1 MTVRTH
7 TGAAQRLPGVL
18 AHVPVI
24 PGDPQEA
31 RWGHDLPVGRAV
43 EDIAHTS
50 DDRDV
55 ATIDDFQKIEMRVG
69 RVVAVEDFPEA
80 RNPSYRL
87 TIDFGAHGVR
97 RSSAAVRRWYE
108 RSDLVGRL
116 VVCVT
121 NFPPRRIATFES
133 EVLTLGAIEADGRV
147 VLLEPDAD
155 AELGS
160 PIG

>member
-1 MTVRTH
+1 
-7 TGAAQRLPGVL
+7 
-18 AHVPVI
+18 
-24 PGDPQEA
+24 
-31 RWGHDLPVGRAV
+31 
-43 EDIAHTS
+43 
-50 DDRDV
+50 V

-80 RNPSYRL
+80 RNPSYKL
-87 TIDFGAHGVR
+87 TIDFGAYGTR
-97 RSSAAVRRWYE
+97 RSSAAVRQWYDK
-108 RSDLVGRL
+108 SDLVGRL

-133 EVLTLGAIEADGRV
+133 EVLTLGAIEGDGRV
-147 VLLEPDAD
+147 VLLKPDAD